1 MTTDTVSSSGQRRA
15 ATRSGTPTKRRITTP
30 SLAEEAY
37 QALHRLI
44 VRGRLAPGERLVE
57 PELCEQLGIS
67 RTPLREAV
75 KLLAA
80 DGLVTLRRNRNAQ
93 VSLIDAKELE
103 HLFEVEAGLESL
115 AVGLAAKRMTNTEIK
130 RLEAMQERLERLL
143 DKGDRDAYFEL
154 NQRIHAHLVAGAR
167 NPVLEE
173 THRRLLGRLERA
185 RYLALDRIG
194 RWQESTEEHREILE
208 ALKARDGERAS
219 RLLASHVQH
228 TGEVIAALNAR

>member
-1 MTTDTVSSSGQRRA
+1 MTADSTPAPSSSQR
-15 ATRSGTPTKRRITTP
+15 TPAKRHIATP

-37 QALHRLI
+37 ATLHHLI

-57 PELCEQLGIS
+57 PELCEQLRIS

-115 AVGLAAKRMTNTEIK
+115 AVGLAASRMTNTDIK
-130 RLEAMQERLERLL
+130 RLASMQERLESLL
-143 DKGDRDAYFEL
+143 AKGDRDAYFEL
-154 NQRIHAHLVAGAR
+154 NQRIHAHLVAGAK

-194 RWQESTEEHREILE
+194 RWQESTQEHRQILD
-208 ALKARDGERAS
+208 ALQARDGDRAS
-219 RLLASHVQH
+219 RLLAEHVRH